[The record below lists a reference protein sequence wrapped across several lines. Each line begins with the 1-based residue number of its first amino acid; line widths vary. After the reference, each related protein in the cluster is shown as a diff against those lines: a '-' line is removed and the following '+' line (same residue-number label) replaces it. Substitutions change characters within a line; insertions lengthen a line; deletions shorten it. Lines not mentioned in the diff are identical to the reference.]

1 MYRYACWDNQKKCI
15 ILFTWDENGQRITR
29 EMPFKPYFYIED
41 SRGKA
46 KSIFGT
52 PLIKREFNTPFE
64 RNKFIEDSHLTRL
77 FENLKPAQQFLIEQ
91 YEGLQDDPSFLKNP
105 LKIYMY
111 DIETK
116 PLPFNEFPK
125 PEEAK
130 AEISL
135 ITIHNS
141 LLDEYTTFGTSVFHG
156 KFPSDLKVKYVYC
169 QTEADLL
176 ENFLQFLEKDHPD
189 ILSGWNSDM
198 FDMPYIVN
206 RITKVLGEEQLVRL
220 SPIGKFRATI
230 GKTKDNPPREYT
242 KYITD
247 GMLNVDYMNVY
258 KKFKVKLQEN
268 YKLDHIGEIET
279 GQKKL
284 EYEGN
289 IGEFQTRDWDT
300 FVLYNIRDVEL
311 LVNIDKKTNYFAS
324 FRSLGIMGLT
334 NFEDS
339 LGVQVYSVGA
349 LCLRA
354 HTKGQIMYTPI
365 RKVETG
371 KNEGGYVS
379 CNPGLTRDLFTLDF
393 SSLYP
398 NVIITAN
405 ISPETMVGRFE
416 EYDNEIVVT
425 RTSGKQ
431 YKLTKE
437 KFDEFVKKNN
447 LIKSKANVLFRQDK
461 IGIIPEHMAD
471 FFARRKQVR
480 KNLFEKEQILGNI
493 LKRIQELEDETDI
506 SKH

>member
-1 MYRYACWDNQKKCI
+1 MYRYACWDGKKRCI
-15 ILFTWDENGQRITR
+15 KLFTWDENGQRIIR
-29 EMPFKPYFYIED
+29 DIPFKPYLYIED
-41 SRGKA
+41 PRGKY

-52 PLIKREFNTPFE
+52 PLIKREFNTPFD
-64 RNKFIEDSHLTRL
+64 RTKFIEDSKLTRI
-77 FENLKPAQQFLIEQ
+77 FENIKPAQQFLIEN
-91 YEGLQDDPSFLKNP
+91 YEGLQDTPEFTKYP

-141 LLDEYTTFGTSVFHG
+141 LTDEYTTFGTKVFHA
-156 KFPSDLKVKYVYC
+156 KILEDLKVKYVYC
-169 QTEADLL
+169 KTEADLL
-176 ENFLQFLEKDHPD
+176 EGFLQYLEKDHPD

-206 RITKVLGEEQLVRL
+206 RITKVLGEENLTRL
-220 SPIGKFRATI
+220 SPIGKFRTEP
-230 GKTKDNPPREYT
+230 GKTKDNPPRGYT
-242 KYITD
+242 KYITE

-268 YKLDHIGEIET
+268 YKLDYIGEIEV

-324 FRSLGIMGLT
+324 FRGLGIMGLT

-339 LGVQVYSVGA
+339 LGVVAYSIGA
-349 LCLRA
+349 LCIRA
-354 HTKGQIMYTPI
+354 HTKGQIMYTPV

-405 ISPETMVGRFE
+405 ISPETMIGRFE
-416 EYDNEIVVT
+416 EYEDEIVVT
-425 RTSGKQ
+425 RTNGKQ
-431 YKLTKE
+431 YRLTKD
-437 KFDEFVKKNN
+437 KFNEFVKKNN
-447 LIKSKANVLFRQDK
+447 LIKSKANVLFRQDIK
-461 IGIIPEHMAD
+461 GIVPEHMTD
-471 FFARRKQVR
+471 YFARRKQVR
-480 KNLFEKEQILGNI
+480 KNLFEKEKILGNV
-493 LKRIQELEDETDI
+493 LKRIKELEDEANL